1 MIVIDEAG
9 DLGSGSKY
17 FVLAGVTTTHSCKN
31 EMEEVLK
38 ETKVK
43 KFHFIND
50 SKEVREKLVNRIA
63 KMNLKVTIYVS
74 VKEFKKDEGTLLSIL
89 LRNLFPDDEKI
100 LDIMI
105 DNFLN
110 NERIKRDLEN
120 KLKYETA
127 KFFNKPW

>member
-127 KFFNKPW
+127 RFFNKPW